1 MKMGVEWRS
10 VNMEVLEVELFG
22 SLHPRPL
29 KLVILQLELMA
40 VGVKLNHMK
49 NKALVE
55 VVEVPSRFKC
65 RI

>member
-1 MKMGVEWRS
+1 
-10 VNMEVLEVELFG
+10 MEVLEVELFG